1 MHLSY
6 HATVVLTA
14 QLLYH
19 RVAEDVFVSCKLPY
33 ICKTNLSNRKSKQLL
48 DFNIGMARRF
58 CLSLTFPPMS
68 ISVLMTQAA
77 RLTAK
82 QIGLACAG

>member
-48 DFNIGMARRF
+48 DFND
-58 CLSLTFPPMS
+58 TMS